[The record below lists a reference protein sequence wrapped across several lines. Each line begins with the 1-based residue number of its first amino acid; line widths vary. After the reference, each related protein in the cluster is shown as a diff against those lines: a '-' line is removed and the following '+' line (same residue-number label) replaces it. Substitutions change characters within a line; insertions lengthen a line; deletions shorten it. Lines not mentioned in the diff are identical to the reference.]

1 MNLCP
6 YGILALVGGGLA
18 SWTIILIPQYVVWSW
33 QLPLGTWRR
42 PGQRHGSVTRSSRG
56 VGCIFAHL
64 LLEEFVGRQAFYLA
78 QRLGYIFIAIHMTV
92 WQEWKLPIT
101 DVKQWLF
108 NDSVVPQWGCSGLCT
123 LPPQFWHHSLSKEC
137 FDMSRFSAAI
147 ENILAFFFSLCFTAL
162 VSQPLAEV
170 TISSAKECC
179 FPNSFGRIS

>member
-1 MNLCP
+1 M
-6 YGILALVGGGLA
+6 
-18 SWTIILIPQYVVWSW
+18 VWLW

-42 PGQRHGSVTRSSRG
+42 PGQRHGSVTHSSRG

-64 LLEEFVGRQAFYLA
+64 LLEEFVGWQAFYLA

-147 ENILAFFFSLCFTAL
+147 ENILAFFFLSLFH
-162 VSQPLAEV
+162 
-170 TISSAKECC
+170 SSCLPATGRSHHFFSEGMLLSKFLWQNLLEICC
-179 FPNSFGRIS
+179 SSPS